1 MVEIV
6 NKNDPVVRVTL
17 WNAYIKKCFYCNNP
31 IPYNNFQIDHLIPD
45 SLGKNKAIALYDL
58 QEDFELNSY
67 YNLVPSCF
75 TCNNRKRD
83 STYTKKTILFY
94 LEEIKKKIPKIKK
107 LEEKIRVS
115 DKKSD
120 LSATINTTLNDVSLS
135 DILGIMKEQQIKSYQ
150 KAILSRSIKDISKI
164 DIKNAID
171 LLDKKDLS
179 KEGIALSVLAVIEPI
194 DYNMADGNIFYNDFG
209 IVFWS
214 TSEMLRK
221 KVEQGSKS
229 ILNEVTTKIFINVDL
244 DNMINRLK
252 ELSNEERSDYGYLF
266 EIIQIF
272 LNIIIFATQ
281 DGRIINMLSFNT
293 KIEKVELFWIY
304 IGTQNF
310 NMDEILKKHNEKRDF
325 WIKNR
330 SLKLKNSYAIIA
342 SEI

>member
-1 MVEIV
+1 MKEIK
-6 NKNDPVVRVTL
+6 NKSDSIFRRAL
-17 WNAYIKKCFYCNNP
+17 WSAYNRKCFYCNNP
-31 IPYNNFQIDHLIPD
+31 IPFNNFQIDHLIPK
-45 SLGKNKAIALYDL
+45 SLGKDEAIALYDL
-58 QEDFELNSY
+58 QKDFEINSY
-67 YNLVPSCF
+67 YNFVPSCF

-94 LEEIKKKIPKIKK
+94 LEEIKKKIPKIRK
-107 LEEKIRVS
+107 LEEKIKAS
-115 DKKSD
+115 DKKSV
-120 LSATINTTLNDVSLS
+120 LSATISTTLNDVSLS
-135 DILGIMKEQQIKSYQ
+135 DMLGIMKEQQIKPYQ
-150 KAILSRSIKDISKI
+150 KAILKRSIEDISKI
-164 DIKNAID
+164 DIKNVID

-214 TSEMLRK
+214 TSEMLRG

-229 ILNEVTTKIFINVDL
+229 ILNEVTTKVFINVDL
-244 DNMINRLK
+244 DNKINRLK
-252 ELSNEERSDYGYLF
+252 ELSVEERSDYEYLF
-266 EIIQIF
+266 EIIQTL
-272 LNIIIFATQ
+272 LNIIIFTTQ
-281 DGRIINMLSFNT
+281 DGRIIHMLSFNT

-310 NMDEILKKHNEKRDF
+310 NMDEIIKKHNEKRDF
-325 WIKNR
+325 WINNS